1 MVMGSTMEDKG
12 MPKGWL
18 YNWEGMATMGKQNPE
33 TRFCRRLACCLSM
46 CVLALSN
53 RCSKGSSCAHKGLV
67 TNWPHHSTLHPQS
80 SFILVMT
87 TTFLV
92 ICMEL
97 ALKLLLPGLLQTEG
111 LGKEFRSSNEADSQ
125 TKVSDSY

>member
-1 MVMGSTMEDKG
+1 
-12 MPKGWL
+12 
-18 YNWEGMATMGKQNPE
+18 
-33 TRFCRRLACCLSM
+33 
-46 CVLALSN
+46 
-53 RCSKGSSCAHKGLV
+53 
-67 TNWPHHSTLHPQS
+67 
-80 SFILVMT
+80 MT